1 MTKKQD
7 YERFVELMNWAATMT
22 AMPNGKSLG
31 PLTLAFFDEL
41 AEYPFKA
48 VAGAVREHCRSE
60 RFFPMLA
67 DIIQRIEGSE
77 EDTAALA
84 WADVLRAMGRWGYWD
99 SVRFPDPAIHFAI
112 AQMGGWIH
120 LCATLKDETIPFRGK
135 DFAQYY
141 AMGKRLGPQARPVA
155 YLVGKHEANAR
166 ERNCHFRRVYDTATG
181 KAIPESELPALGDGQ
196 AAALVRMVAG
206 GMEVPA

>member
-1 MTKKQD
+1 MKKRDLSKFRELMHMAAVMTKTYGKN
-7 YERFVELMNWAATMT
+7 VEDAVTVYFAALE
-22 AMPNGKSLG
+22 PYS
-31 PLTLAFFDEL
+31 L
-41 AEYPFKA
+41 AEVKA
-48 VAGAVREHCRSE
+48 AVMWLCNYGDGEFPTVPDIRS
-60 RFFPMLA
+60 
-67 DIIQRIEGSE
+67 RIEGSV
-77 EDTAALA
+77 EDRAALA
-84 WADVLRAMGRWGYWD
+84 WASVLRAMARWGYYD

-112 AQMGGWIH
+112 SQMGGWMH

-141 AMGKRLGPQARPVA
+141 AMGKRLGPQARPAA

>member
-1 MTKKQD
+1 MAEIKRALEEHMGHSP
-7 YERFVELMNWAATMT
+7 Y
-22 AMPNGKSLG
+22 MPKPS
-31 PLTLAFFDEL
+31 DI
-41 AEYPFKA
+41 
-48 VAGAVREHCRSE
+48 REI
-60 RFFPMLA
+60 L
-67 DIIQRIEGSE
+67 EGSE
-77 EDTAALA
+77 DDRAALA
-84 WADVLRAMGRWGYWD
+84 WAEVLRAMGRWGYYD
-99 SVRFPDPAIHFAI
+99 SVKFPDPAIHFAI
-112 AQMGGWIH
+112 SQMGGWMH